1 MIRSRQPIAG
11 IAAICTSKPKPPP
24 APVMPTVLSPEVV
37 DQASL
42 DTNARE
48 RRRRAAMQGRQS
60 TILAGAGAPPTAGA
74 KTLLGV

>member
-1 MIRSRQPIAG
+1 
-11 IAAICTSKPKPPP
+11 
-24 APVMPTVLSPEVV
+24 MPTVLSPEVV